1 MLLKHLA
8 AKLKDAIFISVDT
21 LDQEHDLFATVKLLK
36 ENFHYQHYSLDEV
49 HSQKTPD
56 YLLDDR
62 RFRKTVNKIGSNSKG
77 RDQFKSVENEEK
89 FIFTHSDK
97 TEDIKRPLFLL
108 GFIA

>member
-1 MLLKHLA
+1 MGKTVLLKHLA

-49 HSQKTPD
+49 YSQKTPD

-77 RDQFKSVENEEK
+77 REMPESSPQID
-89 FIFTHSDK
+89 SDRNPSAK
-97 TEDIKRPLFLL
+97 QSTRGL
-108 GFIA
+108 GNI